1 MKQSIILILVL
12 IFLSSCKTIEVIKD
26 KTVIDSTKNTSKE
39 IITKHDSIYIYH
51 RDSIFIKQK
60 NDTVF
65 IEKWNT
71 KIERLIKRDTV
82 IKIDTIYQDK
92 KLIITEYQVETKTET
107 IYVKWLFWLGLAIP
121 VVLYIA
127 YRLLRSYLKVQ

>member
-12 IFLSSCKTIEVIKD
+12 IFLSSCKTIEVTKD

-127 YRLLRSYLKVQ
+127 YRLLRRYLKV

>member
-127 YRLLRSYLKVQ
+127 YRLLRSYLKL

>member
-92 KLIITEYQVETKTET
+92 KLILTEYQVETKTET

-127 YRLLRSYLKVQ
+127 YRLLRSYLKV

>member
-12 IFLSSCKTIEVIKD
+12 IFLSSCKTIEVSKD

-65 IEKWNT
+65 IEKRDT

-127 YRLLRSYLKVQ
+127 YRLLRSYLKV

>member
-12 IFLSSCKTIEVIKD
+12 IFLSSCKTIEVTKD

-39 IITKHDSIYIYH
+39 IITKYDSIYIYH

-92 KLIITEYQVETKTET
+92 KQIITEYQVETKTET

-127 YRLLRSYLKVQ
+127 YRLLRSYLKI

>member
-82 IKIDTIYQDK
+82 IKTDTI
-92 KLIITEYQVETKTET
+92 
-107 IYVKWLFWLGLAIP
+107 
-121 VVLYIA
+121 
-127 YRLLRSYLKVQ
+127 

>member
-12 IFLSSCKTIEVIKD
+12 IFLSSCKTIEVTKD
-26 KTVIDSTKNTSKE
+26 KTVVDSTKNTSKE

-127 YRLLRSYLKVQ
+127 YRLLRRYLKV

>member
-12 IFLSSCKTIEVIKD
+12 IFLSSCKTIEVTKD

-92 KLIITEYQVETKTET
+92 KQIITEYQVETKTET

-127 YRLLRSYLKVQ
+127 YRLLRSYLKV

>member
-12 IFLSSCKTIEVIKD
+12 IFLSSCKAIEVIKD

-127 YRLLRSYLKVQ
+127 YRLLRSYLKI

>member
-12 IFLSSCKTIEVIKD
+12 IFLSSCKTVEVIKD

-92 KLIITEYQVETKTET
+92 ERIITEYQVETKTET

-127 YRLLRSYLKVQ
+127 YRLLRSYLKV

>member
-1 MKQSIILILVL
+1 MKQSIILILAL
-12 IFLSSCKTIEVIKD
+12 IFLSSCKTIEVSKD

-92 KLIITEYQVETKTET
+92 ERIITEYQVETKTET

-127 YRLLRSYLKVQ
+127 YRLLRSYLKV

>member
-92 KLIITEYQVETKTET
+92 KLITTEYQVETKTET

-127 YRLLRSYLKVQ
+127 YRLLRSYLKA

>member
-26 KTVIDSTKNTSKE
+26 KTVTDSTKNTSKE

-65 IEKWNT
+65 IEKRNT

-82 IKIDTIYQDK
+82 IKIDTIYRDK
-92 KLIITEYQVETKTET
+92 KLITTEYQVKTKTET

-127 YRLLRSYLKVQ
+127 YRLLRSYLKV

>member
-65 IEKWNT
+65 IEKWDT

-127 YRLLRSYLKVQ
+127 YRLLRSYLKL

>member
-82 IKIDTIYQDK
+82 IKIDTIYRDK
-92 KLIITEYQVETKTET
+92 KLITTEYQVETKTET

-127 YRLLRSYLKVQ
+127 YRLLRSYLKV

>member
-12 IFLSSCKTIEVIKD
+12 IFLSSCKTTEVIKD
-26 KTVIDSTKNTSKE
+26 KTVIDSSKNTSKE

-92 KLIITEYQVETKTET
+92 ELIITEYQVETKTET

-127 YRLLRSYLKVQ
+127 YRLLRSYLKV

>member
-51 RDSIFIKQK
+51 RDSIFVKQK

-92 KLIITEYQVETKTET
+92 ERIITEYQVETKTET

-127 YRLLRSYLKVQ
+127 YKLLRSYLKV

>member
-92 KLIITEYQVETKTET
+92 KLITTEYQVETKTET

-127 YRLLRSYLKVQ
+127 YRLLRSYLKV

>member
-65 IEKWNT
+65 IEKWDT

-127 YRLLRSYLKVQ
+127 YRLLRSYLKV

>member
-12 IFLSSCKTIEVIKD
+12 IFLSSCKTVEVIKD

-92 KLIITEYQVETKTET
+92 KQIITEYQVETKTET

-127 YRLLRSYLKVQ
+127 YRLLRSYLKV

>member
-26 KTVIDSTKNTSKE
+26 KTVIDSAKNTSKE

-92 KLIITEYQVETKTET
+92 ELIITEYQVETKTET

-127 YRLLRSYLKVQ
+127 YRLLRSYLKI

>member
-12 IFLSSCKTIEVIKD
+12 IFLSSCKTIEVTKD

-51 RDSIFIKQK
+51 RDSIFVKQK

-127 YRLLRSYLKVQ
+127 YRLLRRYLKV

>member
-127 YRLLRSYLKVQ
+127 YRLLRSYIKV

>member
-12 IFLSSCKTIEVIKD
+12 IFLSSCKTTEVIKD

-127 YRLLRSYLKVQ
+127 YRLLRSYLKV

>member
-12 IFLSSCKTIEVIKD
+12 IFLSSCKTIEVTKD
-26 KTVIDSTKNTSKE
+26 KTVVDSTKNTSKE

-92 KLIITEYQVETKTET
+92 KQIITEYQVETKTET

-127 YRLLRSYLKVQ
+127 YRLLRSYLKV

>member
-12 IFLSSCKTIEVIKD
+12 IFLSSCKTIEVSKD

-127 YRLLRSYLKVQ
+127 YRLLRRYLKI

>member
-51 RDSIFIKQK
+51 RDSIFVKQK

-92 KLIITEYQVETKTET
+92 ERIITEYQVETKTET

-121 VVLYIA
+121 IVLYIA
-127 YRLLRSYLKVQ
+127 YRLLRSYLKL

>member
-127 YRLLRSYLKVQ
+127 YRLLRRYLKV

>member
-12 IFLSSCKTIEVIKD
+12 IFLSSCKTTEVIKD

-127 YRLLRSYLKVQ
+127 YRLLRGYLKV

>member
-127 YRLLRSYLKVQ
+127 YRLLRSYLKV

>member
-12 IFLSSCKTIEVIKD
+12 IFLSSCKTIEVSKD
-26 KTVIDSTKNTSKE
+26 KTVVDSTKNTSKE

-82 IKIDTIYQDK
+82 IRIDTIYQDK
-92 KLIITEYQVETKTET
+92 KLVITEYQVETKTET

-121 VVLYIA
+121 VVLYTA
-127 YRLLRSYLKVQ
+127 YRLLRSYLKV